1 MVFIARSNGMANRI
15 HLLACVV
22 VLSISMPAVAGDKSR
37 KKKVVSPALD
47 FTMKNI
53 DGQDVYLGDYQS
65 DVLLVVN
72 VASKCGLTPQYKD
85 LEAFYKKYKDQGVK
99 VLAFPANNF
108 NAQEPGTDEQI
119 KQFCKTRFDVTF
131 DLFSKVSVKGDDKC
145 DLYKHLTATSKNGEF
160 GGEIR
165 WNFQKF
171 LVDQAGRVV
180 ARFEPRENPMGD
192 KIVQFVERLLKEQ
205 PRHSS
210 SGSKGKD

>member
-1 MVFIARSNGMANRI
+1 MNRRP
-15 HLLACVV
+15 LVACVV
-22 VLSISMPAVAGDKSR
+22 VLSISATTVAGDESE

-47 FTMKNI
+47 FTMKKI
-53 DGQDVYLGDYQS
+53 EGQDVYLGDYQG

-72 VASKCGLTPQYKD
+72 VASECGFTRQYMD

-108 NAQEPGTDEQI
+108 GAQEPGTNKEI
-119 KQFCKTRFDVTF
+119 KNFCETKFDVTF

-145 DLYKHLTATSKNGEF
+145 DLYEYLTSTSKNGEF

-171 LVDQAGRVV
+171 LVDRTGRVV

>member
-1 MVFIARSNGMANRI
+1 MIRKPLI
-15 HLLACVV
+15 ACVV
-22 VLSISMPAVAGDKSR
+22 VFSISAGAFAGDESE

-53 DGQDVYLGDYQS
+53 EGRDVYLGDYQG

-108 NAQEPGTDEQI
+108 GAQEPGTNKEI
-119 KQFCKTRFDVTF
+119 KQFCKTKFDVTF
-131 DLFSKVSVKGDDKC
+131 DLFAKVSVTGEDKC
-145 DLYKHLTATSKNGEF
+145 DLYEYLTDTSKNGEF
-160 GGEIR
+160 GGDIR

-171 LVDQAGRVV
+171 LVDRTGRVV
-180 ARFEPRENPMGD
+180 ARFEPGENPMAD
-192 KIVQFVERLLKEQ
+192 KVVQFVDKLLKEQ

-210 SGSKGKD
+210 SDSKGKD

>member
-1 MVFIARSNGMANRI
+1 MANRI
-15 HLLACVV
+15 HLLACFVA
-22 VLSISMPAVAGDKSR
+22 LSISMAAAAGDKPE

-53 DGQDVYLGDYQS
+53 DGQDVYLGDHQGH
-65 DVLLVVN
+65 VLLIVN
-72 VASKCGLTPQYKD
+72 VASKCGLTPQYMD
-85 LEAFYKKYKDQGVK
+85 LEAFYKKYQDQGVK

-108 NAQEPGTDEQI
+108 GAQEPGTNKEI
-119 KQFCKTRFDVTF
+119 KQFCKTKFDVTF
-131 DLFSKVSVKGDDKC
+131 DLFAKVSVKGDDKC
-145 DLYKHLTATSKNGEF
+145 DLYKLLTDTSKNGEF

-171 LVDQAGRVV
+171 LVDRTGRVV

-205 PRHSS
+205 PRHPS

>member
-1 MVFIARSNGMANRI
+1 MMNRRP
-15 HLLACVV
+15 LLACVLV
-22 VLSISMPAVAGDKSR
+22 FSISATTLAGEDLD

-53 DGQDVYLGDYQS
+53 DGQDVYLGDFQG
-65 DVLLVVN
+65 DVLLLVN
-72 VASKCGLTPQYKD
+72 VASKCGLTPQYKN
-85 LEAFYKKYKDQGVK
+85 LEAFYKKFKDQGVK

-108 NAQEPGTDEQI
+108 GAQEPGTNKEI
-119 KQFCKTRFDVTF
+119 KKFCETKFDVTF
-131 DLFSKVSVKGDDKC
+131 DLFAKVSVKGDHKC
-145 DLYKHLTATSKNGEF
+145 DLYKRLTDTRKSEEF

-171 LVDQAGRVV
+171 LVDRTGRVV

-205 PRHSS
+205 PRHPS

>member
-1 MVFIARSNGMANRI
+1 MVSIERDNDMASRVP
-15 HLLACVV
+15 LLACVV
-22 VLSISMPAVAGDKSR
+22 VLLISMPAVAGDEPN

-53 DGQDVYLGDYQS
+53 EGHDVYLGDHQG

-85 LEAFYKKYKDQGVK
+85 LEAFYKKYKDQGVT

-108 NAQEPGTDEQI
+108 NAQEPGTNKQI
-119 KQFCKTRFDVTF
+119 KQFCKAKFDVTF
-131 DLFSKVSVKGDDKC
+131 DLFAKVSVKGDDKC
-145 DLYKHLTATSKNGEF
+145 DLYKFLTDTGKNGKF
-160 GGEIR
+160 GGEIA

-171 LVDQAGRVV
+171 LFDRTGRVV

-192 KIVQFVERLLKEQ
+192 KVVQFVDKLLKEQ
-205 PRHSS
+205 PHHSS
-210 SGSKGKD
+210 SASKSKD

>member
-1 MVFIARSNGMANRI
+1 MNRRS
-15 HLLACVV
+15 LLACVLV
-22 VLSISMPAVAGDKSR
+22 FSISVTTVAGDESE
-37 KKKVVSPALD
+37 KKEVVSPALD

-53 DGQDVYLGDYQS
+53 EGQDVYLGDYQS

-72 VASKCGLTPQYKD
+72 VASKCGLMPQYKD
-85 LEAFYKKYKDQGVK
+85 LEAFYRKYKDQGVK

-108 NAQEPGTDEQI
+108 GAQEPGTNKEI
-119 KQFCKTRFDVTF
+119 KQFCKTKFDVTF

-145 DLYKHLTATSKNGEF
+145 DLYKYLTDTSKNGEF

-171 LVDQAGRVV
+171 LVDRTGRVV

-205 PRHSS
+205 PRHPS

>member
-1 MVFIARSNGMANRI
+1 MNRRP
-15 HLLACVV
+15 LLACVL
-22 VLSISMPAVAGDKSR
+22 VLSISATTLAGDESK

-53 DGQDVYLGDYQS
+53 DGRDVYLGDYEG

-72 VASKCGLTPQYKD
+72 VASKCGLTRQYKY
-85 LEAFYKKYKDQGVK
+85 LEAFYKKYKGQGVK

-108 NAQEPGTDEQI
+108 NAQEPGTNKEI
-119 KQFCKTRFDVTF
+119 KQFCKTTFDVTF
-131 DLFSKVSVKGDDKC
+131 DLFAKVSVKGDDKC
-145 DLYKHLTATSKNGEF
+145 ELYKYLTDTSKNGEF

-171 LVDQAGRVV
+171 LVDRTGRVV
-180 ARFEPRENPMGD
+180 ARFKPGENPMGD

-205 PRHSS
+205 PSHSS
-210 SGSKGKD
+210 NGSTGKD

>member
-1 MVFIARSNGMANRI
+1 MNRKL
-15 HLLACVV
+15 LLACVV
-22 VLSISMPAVAGDKSR
+22 VFSISAGAFAGDESE

-47 FTMKNI
+47 FTVQNI
-53 DGQDVYLGDYQS
+53 EGQDVHLGDYQG

-85 LEAFYKKYKDQGVK
+85 LEAFYKKYKDQGVR

-108 NAQEPGTDEQI
+108 GAQEPGTNKEI
-119 KQFCKTRFDVTF
+119 KQFCKTKFDVTF
-131 DLFSKVSVKGDDKC
+131 DLFAKVSVKGDDKC
-145 DLYKHLTATSKNGEF
+145 DLYKYLTDTSKNGEF

-171 LVDQAGRVV
+171 LVDRTGRVV

-192 KIVQFVERLLKEQ
+192 KVVQFVEKLLKEQ

-210 SGSKGKD
+210 KGSKGKD

>member
-1 MVFIARSNGMANRI
+1 MNRRP
-15 HLLACVV
+15 LLACVLV
-22 VLSISMPAVAGDKSR
+22 FSISATTFASEDSD

-53 DGQDVYLGDYQS
+53 EGRDVYLGDHQG

-85 LEAFYKKYKDQGVK
+85 LEAFYRKYKEQGVK

-108 NAQEPGTDEQI
+108 GAQEPGTNKEI
-119 KQFCKTRFDVTF
+119 SQFCKTKFDVTF
-131 DLFSKVSVKGDDKC
+131 DLFAKVSVKGDDKC
-145 DLYKHLTATSKNGEF
+145 DLYKYLTSTSKNGEF
-160 GGEIR
+160 GGEIQ

-171 LVDQAGRVV
+171 LVDRTGRVV

-192 KIVQFVERLLKEQ
+192 KVVQFVDKLLKEQ
-205 PRHSS
+205 PHHSS

>member
-1 MVFIARSNGMANRI
+1 MNRRP
-15 HLLACVV
+15 LLACVLV
-22 VLSISMPAVAGDKSR
+22 FSISATTLADEDSD

-53 DGQDVYLGDYQS
+53 EGRDVYLGDHQG

-85 LEAFYKKYKDQGVK
+85 LEAFYRKYKDQGLK

-108 NAQEPGTDEQI
+108 GAQEPGSNKEI
-119 KQFCKTRFDVTF
+119 KQFCKTKFDVTF
-131 DLFSKVSVKGDDKC
+131 DLFAKVSVKGDDKC
-145 DLYKHLTATSKNGEF
+145 DLYKHLTDTSKNGEF

-171 LVDQAGRVV
+171 LVDRTGQVV

>member
-1 MVFIARSNGMANRI
+1 MIRKPLIACA
-15 HLLACVV
+15 V
-22 VLSISMPAVAGDKSR
+22 VLSISAGAFAGDESE

-53 DGQDVYLGDYQS
+53 EGRDVYLGDYRG

-72 VASKCGLTPQYKD
+72 VASKCGLTPQYKN

-108 NAQEPGTDEQI
+108 GAQEPGTNKEI
-119 KQFCKTRFDVTF
+119 KQFCKTKFDVTF
-131 DLFSKVSVKGDDKC
+131 DLFAKVSVKGDDKC
-145 DLYKHLTATSKNGEF
+145 DLYEYLTDISKNGEF
-160 GGEIR
+160 GGDIR

-171 LVDQAGRVV
+171 LVDRTGRVV
-180 ARFEPRENPMGD
+180 ARFEPGENPMAD
-192 KIVQFVERLLKEQ
+192 KVVQFVDKLLKEQ

-210 SGSKGKD
+210 SDSKGKD

>member
-1 MVFIARSNGMANRI
+1 MIRKPLI
-15 HLLACVV
+15 ACVV
-22 VLSISMPAVAGDKSR
+22 VFSISAGAFAGDESE

-53 DGQDVYLGDYQS
+53 EGRDVYLGDYQG

-85 LEAFYKKYKDQGVK
+85 LEAFYKKYKDEGVK

-108 NAQEPGTDEQI
+108 GAQEPGTNKEI
-119 KQFCKTRFDVTF
+119 KQFCKTKFDVTF
-131 DLFSKVSVKGDDKC
+131 DLFAKVSVKGDDKC
-145 DLYKHLTATSKNGEF
+145 DLYEYLTDTSKNGEF
-160 GGEIR
+160 GGDIR

-171 LVDQAGRVV
+171 LVDRTGRVV
-180 ARFEPRENPMGD
+180 ARFEHRENPMAD
-192 KIVQFVERLLKEQ
+192 KVVQFVDKLLKEQ

-210 SGSKGKD
+210 SDSKGKD